1 MPSFFDKPFEE
12 QVEEIMKMEKVD
24 LKLLQALI
32 GTRAPIGLSL
42 YCSSFFL
49 TRIVVSQAKH
59 QAYGALLNIL
69 TEYQKPEKEI
79 FVDNI
84 KKDIEEQIS
93 GNKDRLRQK
102 VLLPSSSNNLK
113 SLASSGFS
121 DLESYAQETD
131 ISSLCTFNPQRV
143 IEIYHNYIS
152 REEVKNLED
161 VLLKAKEVED
171 KYSYLETQK
180 TNLQYNSKKT
190 KACNT
195 VKDNKP
201 LLLKIK
207 DKTFFD
213 NWYEQLLYKVLCE
226 AERDKKHILHGEIVD
241 RSSPCTEEKTRS
253 ARSKLGTSFNKEAVR
268 RVKNKLVED
277 YLKILPTSFG
287 VKESLLSYMKC
298 IDIDDYRGRMN
309 YETVNHRIISRAD
322 EVIIKESV
330 VQNNLSDGVKKG
342 LQYIVDNMHVSL
354 LAAVE
359 QEMLNEI
366 AERAANHRERDSK
379 KKDLELLAICNGG
392 EFQDKLSLPTDLS
405 FSEIERLYKD
415 MLSIAF
421 RGQGEFELHTLY
433 ERLPL
438 LELEEIKETF
448 PASIT
453 DDILKEMEK
462 SLDKYLEPIKKKKQQ
477 IVDGVFSQKEGS
489 DLEKLSELERDLEFS
504 FLQVVAHPL
513 FYREYKRIENFVECK
528 EFIHKSIGSERD
540 KSFHDRVE
548 EYLCK
553 LDKAKC
559 EELKQLMTS
568 LVNDEFKVAADYL
581 LDHQKKVISKKK
593 EVGKRVF
600 GKVINEKEPLEEFNF
615 WQKLF
620 HPWFYRDSLEVKS
633 FEICKK
639 ALQKSVAT
647 GDDELFYKAI
657 EDIKKNS
664 QYIWVFQVNGTLFN
678 SVYKTKH
685 DSQKR
690 MLSFRELAESFIGN
704 RKKHIADQQDEYK
717 IRKAT
722 AEQHQVNVE
731 LAGKDI
737 SNQEELHAMAAS
749 NEILGKKAEEAEAR
763 AEEERRAK
771 EEERKAR
778 EKAEAKTKA
787 IDLLYDEADDQGIST
802 KRIKQNEDVQ
812 KFLKCQYTFL
822 VLNEDCITKFKGL
835 CREYRNLRREIKEPN
850 FERLS
855 ELANEFDRLS
865 RSFAEGEREEE
876 ESRENVPGCNDQ
888 SIDRL
893 KCDIVTRVVQARD
906 VAEREKKTVEK
917 EKTEVE
923 EIVKRLQMQAP
934 NSTFSGVS
942 HELVAG

>member
-1 MPSFFDKPFEE
+1 MLSFFDKPFEE
-12 QVEEIMKMEKVD
+12 QVEEIMKMEKAG

-59 QAYGALLNIL
+59 QAYSTLLNIL

-84 KKDIEEQIS
+84 KKDIEGQIS

-102 VLLPSSSNNLK
+102 VLLPSLSNNLK

-161 VLLKAKEVED
+161 VLLKAKEMED
-171 KYSYLETQK
+171 KYSYLETRK
-180 TNLQYNSKKT
+180 TRLGYNKKREE
-190 KACNT
+190 ANHII
-195 VKDNKP
+195 DRNKP
-201 LLLKIK
+201 LLFAIK

-213 NWYEQLLYKVLCE
+213 SWYEQLLYEVLCE

-241 RSSPCTEEKTRS
+241 RSSPYTKDKINS
-253 ARSKLGTSFNKEAVR
+253 AKSKLGTSFNKKAVG
-268 RVKNKLVED
+268 RVINKLVED
-277 YLKILPTSFG
+277 YLKILPTSLG
-287 VKESLLSYMKC
+287 VKESLLSYMRC

-330 VQNNLSDGVKKG
+330 VQNNLSDGVKEG

-392 EFQDKLSLPTDLS
+392 EFQDRLSLPENLS
-405 FSEIERLYKD
+405 FSEIEHLYKD

-421 RGQGEFELHTLY
+421 IGQGDLESHTLY

-438 LELEEIKETF
+438 LELEEIKEVF
-448 PASIT
+448 PISIT
-453 DDILKEMEK
+453 DNILRNMEESLNKYVEIVKKVKKDIVSKVFR
-462 SLDKYLEPIKKKKQQ
+462 KQEN
-477 IVDGVFSQKEGS
+477 V
-489 DLEKLSELERDLEFS
+489 EKLCELEGELEFG
-504 FLQVVAHPL
+504 FMQWLLHPV
-513 FYREYKRIENFVECK
+513 YYGQYQEIKMFVECK
-528 EFIHKSIGSERD
+528 NFIHDSISGQRDSSFRERLED
-540 KSFHDRVE
+540 QLR
-548 EYLCK
+548 K
-553 LDKAKC
+553 LDKSKREELERLLLSSVDNEFQALADKLIAYKDKLKKKPGEKSSVTEAFNPSYWASYMKREKKSVEMC
-559 EELKQLMTS
+559 EE
-568 LVNDEFKVAADYL
+568 
-581 LDHQKKVISKKK
+581 
-593 EVGKRVF
+593 
-600 GKVINEKEPLEEFNF
+600 
-615 WQKLF
+615 
-620 HPWFYRDSLEVKS
+620 
-633 FEICKK
+633 
-639 ALQKSVAT
+639 ALRKSVAT
-647 GDDELFYKAI
+647 GDDELFYRAI
-657 EDIKKNS
+657 EDIKKDS
-664 QYIWVFQVNGTLFN
+664 KYIWVFQVNGALFN
-678 SVYKTKH
+678 SVYKTEH

-704 RKKHIADQQDEYK
+704 RKRHIADQQDEYK
-717 IRKAT
+717 VRKAT
-722 AEQHQVNVE
+722 AEQRQVNVE

-771 EEERKAR
+771 EEERRAR
-778 EKAEAKTKA
+778 EKAEAKVEMERAGKKA
-787 IDLLYDEADDQGIST
+787 LDLLYDEADDQDISR
-802 KRIKQNEDVQ
+802 KRIKQDKDIQ
-812 KFLKCQYTFL
+812 KFLECQYTFL
-822 VLNEDCITKFKGL
+822 VLNEGYATKFKNL
-835 CREYRNLRREIKEPN
+835 CREYKDLKREIKEFD
-850 FERLS
+850 FEKLS
-855 ELANEFDRLS
+855 ELANEFERLS
-865 RSFAEGEREEE
+865 FRFTEGEKEEE
-876 ESRENVPGCNDQ
+876 ESRENVPECNEQ
-888 SIDRL
+888 NIDRL
-893 KCDIVTRVVQARD
+893 KLSIVTRVVQARD
-906 VAEREKKTVEK
+906 VAEREKKMVEK

-934 NSTFSGVS
+934 NSTFSSVS
-942 HELVAG
+942 HELVAGTSQQI

>member
-1 MPSFFDKPFEE
+1 M
-12 QVEEIMKMEKVD
+12 
-24 LKLLQALI
+24 
-32 GTRAPIGLSL
+32 
-42 YCSSFFL
+42 
-49 TRIVVSQAKH
+49 
-59 QAYGALLNIL
+59 
-69 TEYQKPEKEI
+69 
-79 FVDNI
+79 
-84 KKDIEEQIS
+84 
-93 GNKDRLRQK
+93 
-102 VLLPSSSNNLK
+102 
-113 SLASSGFS
+113 
-121 DLESYAQETD
+121 QE
-131 ISSLCTFNPQRV
+131 
-143 IEIYHNYIS
+143 
-152 REEVKNLED
+152 
-161 VLLKAKEVED
+161 A
-171 KYSYLETQK
+171 
-180 TNLQYNSKKT
+180 
-190 KACNT
+190 
-195 VKDNKP
+195 
-201 LLLKIK
+201 
-207 DKTFFD
+207 
-213 NWYEQLLYKVLCE
+213 
-226 AERDKKHILHGEIVD
+226 
-241 RSSPCTEEKTRS
+241 
-253 ARSKLGTSFNKEAVR
+253 SKLGTSFNKEAVR

-298 IDIDDYRGRMN
+298 VDIDDYRGRMN

-322 EVIIKESV
+322 EVIIKESA
-330 VQNNLSDGVKKG
+330 VQNNLSDDVERG

-354 LAAVE
+354 LAEVE

-379 KKDLELLAICNGG
+379 KKDLELLAISNGG
-392 EFQDKLSLPTDLS
+392 EFQDRLSLPTDLS

-462 SLDKYLEPIKKKKQQ
+462 SLDKYLEPIKKKKKQ

-513 FYREYKRIENFVECK
+513 FYREYKRIENFVKCK

-664 QYIWVFQVNGTLFN
+664 KYMWIFQVNGALFN

-690 MLSFRELAESFIGN
+690 MLSFRELAENFIGN
-704 RKKHIADQQDEYK
+704 CKKHIADQQDEYK

-722 AEQHQVNVE
+722 AEQRQVNVE

-737 SNQEELHAMAAS
+737 SNQEELHAMAAN
-749 NEILGKKAEEAEAR
+749 NEILEKKAEEAEAR

-771 EEERKAR
+771 EEERRAR
-778 EKAEAKTKA
+778 EKAEAKVEMERAGKKA
-787 IDLLYDEADDQGIST
+787 LDLLYDEADDQDISR
-802 KRIKQNEDVQ
+802 KRIKQNKDIQ
-812 KFLKCQYTFL
+812 KFLECQYTFL
-822 VLNEDCITKFKGL
+822 VLNEGYTTKFKSL
-835 CREYRNLRREIKEPN
+835 CREYKNLRREVKEPD

-855 ELANEFDRLS
+855 ELANEFERLS
-865 RSFAEGEREEE
+865 FRFTEGEKEEE
-876 ESRENVPGCNDQ
+876 ESRENVPECNEQ
-888 SIDRL
+888 NIDRL
-893 KCDIVTRVVQARD
+893 KLSIVTRVVQARD
-906 VAEREKKTVEK
+906 VAEREKRTAEK
-917 EKTEVE
+917 GKTEVE
-923 EIVKRLQMQAP
+923 EIVKRLQMQSP
-934 NSTFSGVS
+934 NSTFSSVS
-942 HELVAG
+942 HELVAGSSWKK